1 MMYEVG
7 NGVIREYVNLGGNN
21 YLAKGEVVNIHEDAD
36 GETLYTIM
44 FDDGATKVYTKNVM
58 DNPRVIVTEEVIW

>member
-21 YLAKGEVVNIHEDAD
+21 YLATGEVVSIHEDAD

-58 DNPRVIVTEEVIW
+58 DNPRVIVTEKVIW

>member
-7 NGVIREYVNLGGNN
+7 MGVLREYVNIGADN
-21 YLAKGEVVNIHEDAD
+21 YLAKGEIVSVHEDAD

-44 FDDGATKVYTKNVM
+44 FDDGATKVYTENVM
-58 DNPRVIVTEEVIW
+58 DNPRVIVTEGVIW

>member
-1 MMYEVG
+1 MYEVG
-7 NGVIREYVNLGGNN
+7 MGIIREYVNLGADN
-21 YLAKGEVVNIHEDAD
+21 YIAKGEVVSIHEDAY

-44 FDDGATKVYTKNVM
+44 FEDGATKVYTENVM